1 MHPYLKYIK
10 DDGSLDYQKLY
21 EEMANADT
29 FLKKQ
34 NQEKLYL
41 SVTEWFNTKKEKENA
56 ESRKETIQN
65 SKKG

>member
-10 DDGSLDYQKLY
+10 DDGSLNYQMLY
-21 EEMANADT
+21 EDMANADT

-41 SVTEWFNTKKEKENA
+41 SVTEWFNTKKEKENT

-65 SKKG
+65 SEKG